1 MNKIS
6 AFSLAIL
13 SAIALDGCALSSTSV
28 RVTEIDKYSHPQDVR
43 IRAFSASNM
52 QTLGP
57 VFIKTEDRCSVS
69 DVAKA
74 AVAKY
79 KNVSD
84 IVNIR
89 MEETEVKNAGNSSF
103 SCKYSALA
111 VNYKSIN
118 PEEFLKWK
126 DFFAMND
133 ANSEATVEESEA
145 QQEVTEE
152 QPPVEENTEQVEENT
167 NQTSNDAYYTR

>member
-1 MNKIS
+1 MNKFS

-13 SAIALDGCALSSTSV
+13 SAVAIEGCASSTSV
-28 RVTEIDKYSHPQDVR
+28 RVTEIDQYSHPQDVR

-89 MEETEVKNAGNSSF
+89 MEETEIQNGPNNTSY

-111 VNYKSIN
+111 VNYKSIS

-126 DFFAMND
+126 DFFDQN
-133 ANSEATVEESEA
+133 NTNTEATADESDA
-145 QQEVTEE
+145 QQEVSEE
-152 QPPVEENTEQVEENT
+152 QQPVENTTEQVEEN
-167 NQTSNDAYYTR
+167 NDQAANEAFYTR

>member
-1 MNKIS
+1 MNKFS

-13 SAIALDGCALSSTSV
+13 SAVAFEGCASSTSV
-28 RVTEIDKYSHPQDVR
+28 RVTEIDQYSHPQDVR
-43 IRAFSASNM
+43 IRAFTASNM

-69 DVAKA
+69 DIAKA
-74 AVAKY
+74 ATAKY

-89 MEETEVKNAGNSSF
+89 MEETEIQNGANTSY

-111 VNYKSIN
+111 VNYKSIT
-118 PEEFLKWK
+118 PEEFQKWRA
-126 DFFAMND
+126 FFD
-133 ANSEATVEESEA
+133 ANSADSVATESEPEV
-145 QQEVTEE
+145 QQEVSEE
-152 QPPVEENTEQVEENT
+152 QQPVENTTEQVEENN
-167 NQTSNDAYYTR
+167 NQAANEAFYTR

>member
-1 MNKIS
+1 MNKFS

-13 SAIALDGCALSSTSV
+13 SAIALEGCASSTTV

-69 DVAKA
+69 DIAKA
-74 AVAKY
+74 AIAKY
-79 KNVSD
+79 NTTSD
-84 IVNIR
+84 LVNIR
-89 MEETEVKNAGNSSF
+89 MEETEVKDGVNSSF

-111 VNYKSIN
+111 VNYKSIS

-126 DFFAMND
+126 DFFAMNNVAPD
-133 ANSEATVEESEA
+133 STVDEPA
-145 QQEVTEE
+145 VPQEVPEE
-152 QPPVEENTEQVEENT
+152 QQPVEEPTEQVEENITQTT
-167 NQTSNDAYYTR
+167 NEAFYTR

>member
-1 MNKIS
+1 MNKFS

-13 SAIALDGCALSSTSV
+13 SAVAFEGCASSTSV
-28 RVTEIDKYSHPQDVR
+28 RVTEIDQYSHPQDVR

-69 DVAKA
+69 DIAKA
-74 AVAKY
+74 ATAKY

-89 MEETEVKNAGNSSF
+89 MEETEIKNGPNSSF

-111 VNYKSIN
+111 VNYKSIS
-118 PEEFLKWK
+118 PEEFLRWK
-126 DFFAMND
+126 AFFDANN
-133 ANSEATVEESEA
+133 ANSESTVEEPVA
-145 QQEVTEE
+145 QQEVPQE
-152 QPPVEENTEQVEENT
+152 QQPVENTTEQVEEN
-167 NQTSNDAYYTR
+167 NSQAANEAYYTR

>member
-1 MNKIS
+1 MNKFS

-13 SAIALDGCALSSTSV
+13 SAVALEGCASATSV
-28 RVTEIDKYSHPQDVR
+28 HVTEIDSYNHPQNVR
-43 IRAFSASNM
+43 IRAFSAANM

-84 IVNIR
+84 LVNIR
-89 MEETEVKNAGNSSF
+89 MEETEVRNAGNSSF

-118 PEEFLKWK
+118 PEEFMKWK
-126 DFFAMND
+126 DFFAMNN
-133 ANSEATVEESEA
+133 ANSEQTEEETEA
-145 QQEVTEE
+145 PQEVPEE
-152 QPPVEENTEQVEENT
+152 QPPVEEPTEQVEENVTQTT
-167 NQTSNDAYYTR
+167 NEAFYTR